1 MKTLT
6 GHGDTVISVAYSP
19 DGKQLAST
27 SFDKTIKIWDISTAK
42 AVKTLT
48 GHTDAVWSVAYSPD
62 GKQLASASGD
72 KTIIIWDLDFDNLL
86 RSGCDLLNNY
96 LIFHPEVLKELQS
109 CQTPARLAEG
119 AKVLDNSK

>member
-1 MKTLT
+1 VKTLT
-6 GHGDTVISVAYSP
+6 GHSSGVISVAYSP
-19 DGKQLAST
+19 DGKQLASA
-27 SFDKTIKIWDISTAK
+27 SRDNTIKIWDISSGK

-48 GHTDAVWSVAYSPD
+48 GHGDTVRSVAYSPD
-62 GKQLASASGD
+62 GKQLASASFD
-72 KTIIIWDLDFDNLL
+72 KTIILWDLDFDNLL

-96 LIFHPEVLKELQS
+96 LILHPEVLKELQS